1 MKYMVL
7 MYADP
12 AATEAMSAEE
22 RADVFRRHE
31 ALHQDLEGSGEM
43 LNGAGLAYPKD
54 TTTIRWRDGD
64 GSATTDGPFIEATE
78 QLTAYYVIDC
88 ASPERARAIA
98 ERVVDFHVVAVEVRA
113 IHDSFGMDGA

>member
-12 AATEAMSAEE
+12 AATESTSAAD

-31 ALHQDLEGSGEM
+31 ALHQDLARTGEM

-54 TTTIRWRDGD
+54 TMTIRWHPD
-64 GSATTDGPFIEATE
+64 GSTTANGAFTQAAEE
-78 QLTAYYVIDC
+78 LTAYYVIDC
-88 ASPERARAIA
+88 ASPDRSARSPDASLI
-98 ERVVDFHVVAVEVRA
+98 FT
-113 IHDSFGMDGA
+113 